1 MAAPNRPF
9 PVNPALTAIAIGY
22 RNDRL
27 SFVADRFLPRV
38 PVGGERFS
46 WTYHPVAQA
55 FTVPDTRVPRTG
67 RVGQLE
73 FSGEQR
79 DASVEDYGLD
89 SPIPQTDIIEARRM
103 RDEGLGTH
111 DPEGMAVELL
121 TDVILID
128 RELRVAAIAQNPN
141 TYAASRRVAL
151 SGTSK
156 FSDYAN
162 SDPIAVIK
170 AAIAGTFIFRP
181 NTMTTSAPV
190 LDVLS
195 SHPHIVNAVRGNVT
209 GRGIVSREE
218 IAKLFNLKEVLV
230 GESYVNSARVGQPEN
245 IVPVWGNHIS
255 FTYVNPQAR
264 PESGLTFG
272 LTATY
277 GTRISGSIEDKDV
290 GLLGGRRVRVG
301 ERVRELI
308 TAPDVGFFLQNVI

>member
-1 MAAPNRPF
+1 MAVNRPF
-9 PVNPALTAIAIGY
+9 PVSPALTAIAIGY

-27 SFVADRFLPRV
+27 SFIADRFLPRV

-46 WTYHPVAQA
+46 WTHHPIAQA
-55 FTVPDTRVPRTG
+55 FTVPDTRVSRLG
-67 RVGQLE
+67 RVNTLE

-79 DASVEDYGLD
+79 DGSVEDFGLD
-89 SPIPQTDIIEARRM
+89 APIPNSDIREAARM
-103 RDEGLGTH
+103 RADGLGTH
-111 DPEGMAVELL
+111 DPEGLATELL
-121 TDVILID
+121 TDVLLID
-128 RELRVAAIAQNPN
+128 REVRVAAIAQNPN

-156 FSDYAN
+156 FSDYTN
-162 SDPIAVIK
+162 SDPIGVIK
-170 AAIAGTFIFRP
+170 AAITGTFIFRP

-190 LDVLS
+190 IDALS

-209 GRGIVSREE
+209 GRGIVSKEE
-218 IAKLFNLKEVLV
+218 IAKLFNIREVLV
-230 GESYVNSARVGQPEN
+230 GESYVNSARPGQDAA

-277 GTRISGSIEDKDV
+277 GTRIAGSIEDKDI
-290 GLLGGRRVRVG
+290 GLEGGRRVRSG
-301 ERVRELI
+301 ERIRELI